1 MIWVEKDVY
10 LVVIYHDHE
19 TTALSG
25 VPPAAESAIH
35 GIGKS
40 NSVESTTLL
49 AERSIWWLSRG
60 AATAARASN
69 DSARSCV

>member
-60 AATAARASN
+60 VGHGC
-69 DSARSCV
+69 SCV